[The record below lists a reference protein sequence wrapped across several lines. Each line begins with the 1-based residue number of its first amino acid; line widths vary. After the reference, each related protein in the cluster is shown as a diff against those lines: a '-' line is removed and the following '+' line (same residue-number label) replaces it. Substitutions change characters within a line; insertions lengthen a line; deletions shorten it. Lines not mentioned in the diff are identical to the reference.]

1 MNAHDNLE
9 EFADPPNYDIE
20 EGERSAAWIA
30 FYCDLAKM
38 VGGPV
43 LEIACRFTYPKE
55 LETLLHYNGFQII
68 EQFGDWNKEALSAS
82 SLSII
87 SICKAR

>member
-43 LEIACRFTYPKE
+43 LELACGFTYPQE
-55 LETLLHYNGFQII
+55 PEALLHYNGFQII
-68 EQFGDWNKEALSAS
+68 EQFGDWNKQALSAS
-82 SLSII
+82 SPSII